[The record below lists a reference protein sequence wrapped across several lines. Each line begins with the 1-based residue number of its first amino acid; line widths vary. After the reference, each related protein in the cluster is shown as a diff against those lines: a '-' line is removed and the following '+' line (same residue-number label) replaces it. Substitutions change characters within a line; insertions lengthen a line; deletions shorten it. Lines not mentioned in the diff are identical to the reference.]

1 MGAFQRV
8 NAVFS
13 SELGVTLA
21 CHPMAGLYP
30 WWRLTEWGWG
40 GSVGGWGAGGVRRKG
55 KGGRKPSKKFAVEE
69 IGTHTIS
76 LVVVC

>member
-40 GSVGGWGAGGVRRKG
+40 GECGGLGGWGGEEEG
-55 KGGRKPSKKFAVEE
+55 KGGEKTKQE
-69 IGTHTIS
+69 ICS
-76 LVVVC
+76 